1 MDLTIREICEAT
13 AGRLLQGD
21 PRARVRGVSTDSRTL
36 KPGQIFFALKG
47 PRFDG
52 HSFVEEARK
61 KGASGAVIEREMPQ
75 EGEFPLV
82 KVNSTLVALAKMAS
96 HWRQRLKG
104 QVIGITGSCGKT
116 TTREM
121 IAQILLS
128 GGRRVFSSP
137 KNYNNHIGL
146 PLSLLSASPEHEVVV
161 LEMGMSG
168 PGELSHLSR
177 IARPDIGI
185 LTNIGPVHLERFRD
199 IRGIQEAKAEILEGM
214 GPDST
219 LVYNADDPLVEEIA
233 NRFRGPK
240 VSYGTSS
247 SALLRA
253 RDTELFPDGTSLL
266 LEGPFGR
273 FRVKIKVPGEG
284 GIYCSL
290 AASAT
295 AHLLG
300 TDPEAIR
307 EGLEAFLPP
316 PLRMRLKRI
325 GNIRVI
331 EDAYNSNPMALRCAL
346 LVLSRC
352 EGRRVAVLGDMAEL
366 GRWAPHYH
374 REAGRWCAE
383 LGIDH
388 LFLLGEWSPFVAEGA
403 RQGGFK
409 GEIFMARDHMELVS
423 SLKDFL
429 HPGDWV
435 LVKGSRRM
443 EMERVIRM
451 LEEANAL

>member
-1 MDLTIREICEAT
+1 MTVREVCEAT

-21 PRARVRGVSTDSRTL
+21 PEVRVCGVSTDSRTL

-52 HSFVEEARK
+52 HSFVEEARR
-61 KGASGAVIEREMPQ
+61 KGASGAVIERELRQ
-75 EGEFPLV
+75 EGGFPLIRV
-82 KVNSTLVALAKMAS
+82 DSTLVALSRTAS
-96 HWRQRLKG
+96 YWRQRLKG
-104 QVIGITGSCGKT
+104 RIIGITGSCGKT

-128 GGRRVFSSP
+128 GGKRVFSSP

-146 PLSLLSASPEHEVVV
+146 PLSLLSASSEHEVVV
-161 LEMGMSG
+161 LEMGMSA

-177 IARPDIGI
+177 IARPDIGV

-214 GPDST
+214 GPDSI

-233 NRFRGPK
+233 KRFRGSR
-240 VSYGTSS
+240 VSYGTSPS
-247 SALLRA
+247 TLVRA
-253 RDTELFPDGTSLL
+253 RDMELSPHGTSLL

-273 FRVKIKVPGEG
+273 LRVQIRVPGDG

-290 AASAT
+290 AASAV

-300 TDPEAIR
+300 IDPGAIQ

-316 PLRMRLKRI
+316 PMRMRVKRI
-325 GNIRVI
+325 GDIRVI
-331 EDAYNSNPMALRCAL
+331 EDAYNSNPMALRSAL

-352 EGRRVAVLGDMAEL
+352 EGRKIAVLGDMAEL
-366 GRWAPHYH
+366 GRWTPHYH

-388 LFLLGEWSPFVAEGA
+388 LFLLGEWSSFVAEGA

-409 GEIFMARDHMELVS
+409 GEIFMAGGHAELAS
-423 SLKDFL
+423 SLREFL

-443 EMERVIRM
+443 EMEKVIEA
-451 LEEANAL
+451 LEEVHAL